1 LDFFYLLNFRFFHQV
16 ICELI
21 DQQHHGIMALLDEA
35 CLNVGNTTD
44 PMLLEHMDKRLKT
57 NQHYASRA
65 SDATTK
71 KKNLELHQVK
81 RKKSIQPNLPTTA
94 TLGTPK
100 KRPLFKG

>member
-1 LDFFYLLNFRFFHQV
+1 LSVTHDLSGPQGKVIHYNFKNFQV

-44 PMLLEHMDKRLKT
+44 PMLLEHMDKKLKASG
-57 NQHYASRA
+57 HYASRS
-65 SDATTK
+65 SDSTTK

-81 RKKSIQPNLPTTA
+81 ILKESKL
-94 TLGTPK
+94 
-100 KRPLFKG
+100 